1 MINSFFKSPAT
12 YKTINN
18 TLEVILNEQR
28 HQRSD
33 LAACIR
39 MLQQLTN
46 NLTLQKQVDQFY
58 DKHEDRELEVADT

>member
-1 MINSFFKSPAT
+1 MINSFFKSPRT

-39 MLQQLTN
+39 MLTKLTN
-46 NLTLQKQVDQFY
+46 EATLQKQVDSFY
-58 DKHEDRELEVADT
+58 EKHEDRELEV